1 MSHVYNEHY
10 AYESRTRGATLLRRA
25 LPRARAGQSGLHFA
39 GCLAAALCLLLGS
52 MIAQDAQGQNPG
64 VNAVPLGDS
73 FVFFVNAP
81 NPNLLRN
88 GDMTVVNDPEG
99 GDNKVLQLN
108 PGDHTYARFFFAD
121 GHTEGAP
128 RDMTANRDAGNVIS
142 FRILVNTGNP
152 QTDENL
158 ATKAEQYRLSIQ
170 FEDYGPDDNNGA
182 NVIYNYPFRL
192 RWSIPDSMR
201 DGKWRDVSLTLPPAT
216 WATLEAAKTANTIT
230 DLEKRWIY
238 AGSWAGMDPGGIG
251 LDLEGPLTNQ
261 NRPLWKEFEWDKIE
275 SVGIQWDYVGGDKAP
290 IYLDDVYIGPA
301 GQDLSNLQQPP
312 PAVTGVN
319 FEADGNWHNISWTH
333 NADHTDIASYK
344 VYASHSPI
352 TDLKAQSVAH
362 IATVGGELTANGG
375 EHTVR
380 APGELPHPSVGSVIY
395 YAVTSLESVIGL
407 ENRDISGSSGS
418 LKATYSPAIVQLT
431 ARQAAAI
438 KANIASGTVSGAGF
452 PATAKPFTINEA
464 HSVRTVGTDP
474 AQLTGD
480 SDLSASVWVG
490 YSDANEIYIY
500 AEVTDDDIELAP
512 TTRVPAETWQDDS
525 IELVWGNYDVRDAGG
540 SIIGGSPHDD
550 GERGVRSVGSS
561 ENRKRGNYPD
571 YHVFISAHGTET
583 AATVRNASV
592 LAGGGPD
599 KVDAGSGAYAPMTG
613 GYKILQVLPVAEFKD
628 ALDSAP
634 AFPGANGIR
643 YSPMSITL
651 NDKRPGAG
659 EPWIVRDAQITW
671 SLRAWENGDNI
682 NRKPWQWQT
691 VAMVGRNVPDTP
703 QTTITENPGGTKL
716 LRVGGGDLFV
726 NLDAE
731 ITEFGNADWTIHH
744 YAIGDGAAVND
755 PGASFIAGSQ
765 AQVALD
771 DRDIL
776 QITPISA
783 GKFKIAFQP
792 ADATGDEKLRP
803 IQFEIMSSDA
813 PRLQVASVTTGA
825 KYNAQANAYAETI
838 ALTISEKTSEELEL
852 YDRFT
857 DPDEVTLDYGIF
869 VGKPD
874 VVTAVQDGSKLRL
887 SLAEGAKGG
896 DATDV
901 WVVATDSGGEYA
913 RLRIGVNVASATKP
927 YLANKLEDIVMRE
940 ASGKDGERVV
950 HLFGTFADGN
960 GDALSHEVTVSDETT
975 AKIGANPTVFVT
987 SYMRTEVDASNVTP
1001 SGSEIKIR
1009 SLKPGGDATDVWVVA
1024 TDSGGE
1030 YARLRIGVNVASATK
1045 PYLAN
1050 KLEDI
1055 VMREASG
1062 KDGERV
1068 VHLFGT
1074 FADGNGDALSHEV
1087 TVSDETT
1094 AKIGANPTVFVTS
1107 YMRTEVDASN
1117 VTPSGSEIK
1126 IRSLKPGGTTFTVTA
1141 KDPGGQ
1147 SASDTFRLTVVSA
1160 TSPIVKTK
1168 IPDQTISAE
1177 GDPLKINLNDIDA
1190 KKDGD
1195 QPAFETSD
1203 GSRMTYSA
1211 NSKDVKIARA
1221 GARGN
1226 ELTITPVWSAET
1238 RTTEVTVTARN
1249 TKGEVWPQ
1257 TFMVTVQGAS
1267 KPTINPRVQPILAA
1281 GITLDY
1287 GDKPWVQDLKNVQN
1301 PLDPKDPLGPLFIDP
1316 NADPGDLLPGG
1327 FKLVMDTSDVVTAHR
1342 YDNLSE
1348 PNDVYTSAGRITLDP
1363 ATGILTF
1370 VPTAANT
1377 LRVTI
1382 HATDRE
1388 LNKISASM
1396 TITVSEVTS
1405 AEGEELPTEVSLSQN
1420 YPNPFNPQTTIEY
1433 ALPQAGDVSLLVYD
1447 MLGREVATLIEGPQA
1462 AGRHAVNFDA
1472 NGLPNGTYVYRLV
1485 APNKTITRTMVLV
1498 K

>member
-1 MSHVYNEHY
+1 MSHVYNDNY

-25 LPRARAGQSGLHFA
+25 LSRARAGQSGLHFA
-39 GCLAAALCLLLGS
+39 GCFAAALCLLIGS
-52 MIAQDAQGQNPG
+52 MVAQEAQGQNQG
-64 VNAVPLGDS
+64 VDAVPLGDR
-73 FVFFVNAP
+73 FVFFLDET
-81 NPNLLRN
+81 NPNLYETES
-88 GDMTVVNDPEG
+88 MEVVNDPED
-99 GDNKVLQLN
+99 GDNKVLKLN
-108 PGDHTYARFFFAD
+108 PGDYTYARFYFAKD
-121 GHTEGAP
+121 ADKGAP
-128 RDMTANRDAGNVIS
+128 RDMTANRAAGNVLS
-142 FRILVNTGNP
+142 FRIRVDDGNP
-152 QTDENL
+152 KDEGGNL
-158 ATKAEQYRLSIQ
+158 VTQYRLSVQ
-170 FEDYGPDDNNGA
+170 FEDYGPENGNTAQHNN
-182 NVIYNYPFRL
+182 PFRL
-192 RWSIPDSMR
+192 RWSIPDAMR
-201 DGKWRDVSLTLPPAT
+201 NGEWHDVSLTLPPAT
-216 WATLEAAKTANTIT
+216 WADLEAAKMGSSLT

-238 AGSWAGMDPGGIG
+238 AGSWADFPIG
-251 LDLEGPLTNQ
+251 LDLLGPATADN
-261 NRPLWKEFEWDKIE
+261 PTLWTEFEWDNVE
-275 SVGIQWDYVGGDKAP
+275 SLGIQWDYAGGSKAP

-301 GQDLSNLQQPP
+301 NTDLSTLGPP

-319 FEADGNWHNISWTH
+319 FEADGNWHDISWTH
-333 NADHTDIASYK
+333 NATHTAITSYK
-344 VYASHSPI
+344 VYSSHSPI
-352 TDLKAQSVAH
+352 TDLNAQSVAH
-362 IATVGGELTANGG
+362 IATVGGDLTANGG

-418 LKATYSPAIVQLT
+418 LKATYSPAIMQLT
-431 ARQAAAI
+431 SGQAAAI
-438 KANIASGTVSGAGF
+438 KANIASGTVSSAGF
-452 PATAKPFTINEA
+452 PATAKPFTINQA
-464 HSVRTVGTDP
+464 HSVRTVGGTSPEDE
-474 AQLTGD
+474 
-480 SDLSASVWVG
+480 DLSASVWVG

-500 AEVTDDDIELAP
+500 AEVTDDMVEVASDN
-512 TTRVPAETWQDDS
+512 TGQGETWNYDS
-525 IELVWGNYDVRDAGG
+525 FELVWGNYDVRNAGG
-540 SIIGGSPHDD
+540 SIMGGTPHPD
-550 GERGVRSVGSS
+550 
-561 ENRKRGNYPD
+561 RKRGNYPD
-571 YHVFISAHGTET
+571 YQIRISAHGTE
-583 AATVRNASV
+583 AAASV
-592 LAGGGPD
+592 KNISDLPGGGSPKLD
-599 KVDAGSGAYAPMTG
+599 VGNGAYAPMTG

-634 AFPGANGIR
+634 AFPGASGIR
-643 YSPMSITL
+643 YSPMSITV
-651 NDKRPGAG
+651 ND
-659 EPWIVRDAQITW
+659 RDGGTRGDQITW
-671 SLRAWENGDNI
+671 SLRGVEGGDSI
-682 NRKPWQWQT
+682 WRIPTQWQT

-703 QTTITENPGGTKL
+703 QTVITENPGGTKV

-744 YAIGDGAAVND
+744 YVIGDGAAVND

-765 AQVALD
+765 AQVTLD

-776 QITPISA
+776 QITPIAA
-783 GKFKIAFQP
+783 GALKIAFQP
-792 ADATGDEKLRP
+792 DDATGDEKLRP
-803 IQFEIMSSDA
+803 IQFRIMSSDA
-813 PRLQVASVTTGA
+813 PRVQAASVTAGA
-825 KYNAQANAYAETI
+825 KYNAQANAYAETL
-838 ALTISEKTSEELEL
+838 ALTVNEKTSEELEL

-869 VGKPD
+869 VGKPN

-940 ASGKDGERVV
+940 ASGKEGERVV

-960 GDALSHEVTVSDETT
+960 GEDLKNKYKVTVSDATT
-975 AKIGANPTVFVT
+975 AKVGTNPTVFVT
-987 SYMRTEVDASNVTP
+987 SYMRTEVDIKGGDELNDVVP
-1001 SGSEIKIR
+1001 SG
-1009 SLKPGGDATDVWVVA
+1009 G
-1024 TDSGGE
+1024 
-1030 YARLRIGVNVASATK
+1030 
-1045 PYLAN
+1045 
-1050 KLEDI
+1050 
-1055 VMREASG
+1055 
-1062 KDGERV
+1062 
-1068 VHLFGT
+1068 
-1074 FADGNGDALSHEV
+1074 
-1087 TVSDETT
+1087 
-1094 AKIGANPTVFVTS
+1094 
-1107 YMRTEVDASN
+1107 
-1117 VTPSGSEIK
+1117 EIK
-1126 IRSLKPGGTTFTVTA
+1126 IRSLKPGGTTFTVTVTDA
-1141 KDPGGQ
+1141 DGQ
-1147 SASDTFRLTVVSA
+1147 TASDTFRLTVVSK
-1160 TSPIVKTK
+1160 TSPIVKTQ
-1168 IPDQTISAE
+1168 IPDTTISAE
-1177 GDPLKINLNDIDA
+1177 GGALKINLNDIDA
-1190 KKDGD
+1190 KKEGD

-1203 GSRMTYSA
+1203 GGRMTYSA

-1221 GARGN
+1221 GARGS

-1249 TKGEVWPQ
+1249 AKGEVWPQ

-1301 PLDPKDPLGPLFIDP
+1301 PLDPDDPLGPLFIDP

-1342 YDNLSE
+1342 YDDLSK
-1348 PNDVYTSAGRITLDP
+1348 PNDVYTSAGHITLDP

-1447 MLGREVATLIEGPQA
+1447 MLGREVATLLEGPQA

-1485 APNKTITRTMVLV
+1485 APNKTITRTMVLI

>member
-25 LPRARAGQSGLHFA
+25 LSRARAGQSGLHFA
-39 GCLAAALCLLLGS
+39 GCFAAALCLLLGS
-52 MIAQDAQGQNPG
+52 MVAQDAQGQVAPNQG
-64 VNAVPLGDS
+64 VAAQPLGGS
-73 FVFFVNAP
+73 FVFFVDSI
-81 NPNLLRN
+81 NPDPILLKN
-88 GDMTVVNDPEG
+88 NDMHVVNDPMDAE
-99 GDNKVLQLN
+99 NRVLQLG
-108 PGDHTYARFFFAD
+108 PGTIDGSVGDYTYARFFFAD
-121 GHTEGAP
+121 SHDQGVP
-128 RDMTANRDAGNVIS
+128 RDMTANRNAGNVLS
-142 FRILVNTGNP
+142 FRILVDAENP
-152 QTDENL
+152 KDQGGDPPT
-158 ATKAEQYRLSIQ
+158 QYRLSIQ
-170 FEDYGPDDNNGA
+170 FEDYGPDQGNENDQNVA
-182 NVIYNYPFRL
+182 NYNYAFRL
-192 RWSIPDSMR
+192 RWSIPDAMR
-201 DGKWRDVSLTLPPAT
+201 NGEWHDVSLTLPPAT
-216 WATLEAAKTANTIT
+216 WADLEAEKAKQTGSSLT

-238 AGSWAGMDPGGIG
+238 AGSWADFPIG
-251 LDLEGPLTNQ
+251 LDLMGPATAQ
-261 NRPLWKEFEWDKIE
+261 KPELWREFEWNQVE
-275 SVGIQWDYVGGDKAP
+275 SVGIQWDYAGTPKAP
-290 IYLDDVYIGPA
+290 IYLDNLYIGPA
-301 GQDLSNLQQPP
+301 GMDLTGLLPVQNPP
-312 PAVTGVN
+312 PPVSGVN
-319 FEADGNWHNISWTH
+319 FEADGNWHEVSWTH
-333 NADHTDIASYK
+333 NIEHTTTTSYR

-352 TDLKAQSVAH
+352 TDIKAQSVGL
-362 IATVGGELTANGG
+362 IATVGGDLTENGG
-375 EHTVR
+375 VQTARVL
-380 APGELPHPSVGSVIY
+380 GELPHPSVGNTIY
-395 YAVTSLESVIGL
+395 YGVTSVDNSGL
-407 ENRDISGSSGS
+407 ENRDISVSSGS
-418 LKATYSPAIVQLT
+418 LKASYSPAIVQLT
-431 ARQAAAI
+431 SGQAAAI
-438 KANIASGTVSGAGF
+438 KANIASGIVSSAGF
-452 PATAKPFTINEA
+452 PATTKPFTINEA
-464 HSVRTVGTDP
+464 HSVRTVGGG
-474 AQLTGD
+474 AVAD
-480 SDLSASVWVG
+480 SDVSADVWVG
-490 YSDANEIYIY
+490 YSDANELYVY
-500 AEVTDDDIELAP
+500 AEVTDDDVQISPVSGVRPFQDGDILAG
-512 TTRVPAETWQDDS
+512 AWQDDS

-540 SIIGGSPHDD
+540 SIIGSSPHTEGDD
-550 GERGVRSVGSS
+550 A
-561 ENRKRGNYPD
+561 RKRGNYPD
-571 YHVFISAHGTET
+571 YHVRISTHGADNT
-583 AATVRNASV
+583 AGVVRTLSD
-592 LAGGGPD
+592 LPGGTS
-599 KVDAGSGAYAPMTG
+599 KMDAGSGAYAPMTG
-613 GYKILQVLPVAEFKD
+613 GYKILKVLPVAEFKD
-628 ALDSAP
+628 ATDSEP
-634 AFPGANGIR
+634 AFPGANDIR

-651 NDKRPGAG
+651 NDRDGALTAEPWLQRDIQISWSLKAQAGGDNVYKRP
-659 EPWIVRDAQITW
+659 T
-671 SLRAWENGDNI
+671 
-682 NRKPWQWQT
+682 QWQT

-703 QTTITENPGGTKL
+703 QTVITENPGGTKL

-887 SLAEGAKGG
+887 SLAEGAK
-896 DATDV
+896 
-901 WVVATDSGGEYA
+901 
-913 RLRIGVNVASATKP
+913 
-927 YLANKLEDIVMRE
+927 
-940 ASGKDGERVV
+940 
-950 HLFGTFADGN
+950 
-960 GDALSHEVTVSDETT
+960 
-975 AKIGANPTVFVT
+975 
-987 SYMRTEVDASNVTP
+987 
-1001 SGSEIKIR
+1001 
-1009 SLKPGGDATDVWVVA
+1009 GGDATDVWVVA

-1396 TITVSEVTS
+1396 TITVNEVTS

-1447 MLGREVATLIEGPQA
+1447 MLGREVATLLEGPQA

>member
-1 MSHVYNEHY
+1 MSHVYNDNY

-25 LPRARAGQSGLHFA
+25 LSRTRAGQSGLHFA

-52 MIAQDAQGQNPG
+52 MVAQDAQGQVAPNQG
-64 VNAVPLGDS
+64 VAAQPLGGS
-73 FVFFVNAP
+73 FVFFVDSI
-81 NPNLLRN
+81 NPDPILLKN
-88 GDMTVVNDPEG
+88 NDMHVVNDPMDAE
-99 GDNKVLQLN
+99 NRVLQLG
-108 PGDHTYARFFFAD
+108 PGTIDGSVGDYTYARFFFAD
-121 GHTEGAP
+121 SHDQGVP
-128 RDMTANRDAGNVIS
+128 RDMTANRNAGNVLS
-142 FRILVNTGNP
+142 FRILVDADNP
-152 QTDENL
+152 KDEGGDLKTN
-158 ATKAEQYRLSIQ
+158 YRLSIQ
-170 FEDYGPDDNNGA
+170 FEDYGPDQGNENDQNVA
-182 NVIYNYPFRL
+182 NYNYAFRL
-192 RWSIPDSMR
+192 RWSIPDAMR
-201 DGKWRDVSLTLPPAT
+201 NGEWHDVSLTLPPAT
-216 WATLEAAKTANTIT
+216 WADLQAEKAKQTGSSLT

-238 AGSWAGMDPGGIG
+238 AGSWADFPIG
-251 LDLEGPLTNQ
+251 LDLMGPATAEK
-261 NRPLWKEFEWDKIE
+261 PELWREFEWNQVE
-275 SVGIQWDYVGGDKAP
+275 SVGIQWDYAGTPKAP
-290 IYLDDVYIGPA
+290 IYLDNLYIGPA
-301 GQDLSNLQQPP
+301 GMDLTGLLPVQNPP
-312 PAVTGVN
+312 PAVSGVN
-319 FEADGNWHNISWTH
+319 FSADGSWHEVSWTH
-333 NADHTDIASYK
+333 NAEHTTTTSYR

-352 TDLKAQSVAH
+352 TDIKAQSVGL

-375 EHTVR
+375 VQTARVL
-380 APGELPHPSVGSVIY
+380 GELPHPSVGNTIY
-395 YAVTSLESVIGL
+395 YGVTSVDNSGL

-431 ARQAAAI
+431 SGQAAAI
-438 KANIASGTVSGAGF
+438 KANIASGTVSSAGF
-452 PATAKPFTINEA
+452 PATTKPFTINEA
-464 HSVRTVGTDP
+464 RSVNT
-474 AQLTGD
+474 LGD
-480 SDLSASVWVG
+480 SPEDDDLSASVWVG

-500 AEVTDDDIELAP
+500 AEVADDSVEVASDN
-512 TTRVPAETWQDDS
+512 TGQGETWNYDS
-525 IELVWGNYDVRDAGG
+525 FELVWGNYDVRNAGG
-540 SIIGGSPHDD
+540 SIMGGTPHPD
-550 GERGVRSVGSS
+550 
-561 ENRKRGNYPD
+561 RKRGNYPD
-571 YHVFISAHGTET
+571 YQIRISAHGTE
-583 AATVRNASV
+583 AAASV
-592 LAGGGPD
+592 KNISDLPGGGSPKLD
-599 KVDAGSGAYAPMTG
+599 VGNGAYAPMTG

-634 AFPGANGIR
+634 AFPGASGIR
-643 YSPMSITL
+643 YSPMSITV
-651 NDKRPGAG
+651 ND
-659 EPWIVRDAQITW
+659 RDKGNRGKQITW
-671 SLRAWENGDNI
+671 SLRALEGGDSVWRI
-682 NRKPWQWQT
+682 PTQWQT

-703 QTTITENPGGTKL
+703 QTVITENPGGTKL

-731 ITEFGNADWTIHH
+731 ITEFGNKTWTIHH
-744 YAIGDGAAVND
+744 YVIGDGAAVND

-783 GKFKIAFQP
+783 GAFKIAFQP
-792 ADATGDEKLRP
+792 DDATGDENLRP

-813 PRLQVASVTTGA
+813 PRVQAASVTAGA

-838 ALTISEKTSEELEL
+838 ALTIGEKTSEELEL

-874 VVTAVQDGSKLRL
+874 VVTALQDGSKLRL

-960 GDALSHEVTVSDETT
+960 GDVLAHEVTVSDETT
-975 AKIGANPTVFVT
+975 AKIGTNPTVFVT
-987 SYMRTEVDASNVTP
+987 SYMRTEVDAAQVTP
-1001 SGSEIKIR
+1001 N
-1009 SLKPGGDATDVWVVA
+1009 GG
-1024 TDSGGE
+1024 
-1030 YARLRIGVNVASATK
+1030 
-1045 PYLAN
+1045 
-1050 KLEDI
+1050 
-1055 VMREASG
+1055 
-1062 KDGERV
+1062 
-1068 VHLFGT
+1068 
-1074 FADGNGDALSHEV
+1074 
-1087 TVSDETT
+1087 
-1094 AKIGANPTVFVTS
+1094 
-1107 YMRTEVDASN
+1107 
-1117 VTPSGSEIK
+1117 EIK
-1126 IRSLKPGGTTFTVTA
+1126 IRSLKPGGTTFTITA

-1221 GARGN
+1221 GARGS

-1396 TITVSEVTS
+1396 TITVNEVTS

-1447 MLGREVATLIEGPQA
+1447 MLGREVATLLEGPQA

>member
-25 LPRARAGQSGLHFA
+25 LSRARNGRSGLHFA
-39 GCLAAALCLLLGS
+39 GCFAAALCLLLGS
-52 MIAQDAQGQNPG
+52 MVAQEAQGQQTG
-64 VNAVPLGDS
+64 VPAQPLGES
-73 FVFFVNAP
+73 FVFFVDSV
-81 NPNLLRN
+81 NPDPILLKTDAIN
-88 GDMTVVNDPEG
+88 VVNDPMDAE
-99 GDNKVLQLN
+99 NRVLQLGPAGAEGGPIAN
-108 PGDHTYARFFFAD
+108 HTYARFFFAD
-121 GHTEGAP
+121 SHDQGVP
-128 RDMTANRDAGNVIS
+128 RDMTANRSAGNVIS
-142 FRILVNTGNP
+142 FRILVDERNP
-152 QTDENL
+152 KDDGGSL
-158 ATKAEQYRLSIQ
+158 GDQYRLAIQ

-192 RWSIPDSMR
+192 RWSIPDNMQ
-201 DGKWRDVSLTLPPAT
+201 DGQWHDVSLALPPAT
-216 WATLEAAKTANTIT
+216 WAALQTAKTDNTIP

-238 AGSWAGMDPGGIG
+238 AGSWAGQDPGGIA
-251 LDLEGPLTNQ
+251 LDLMGPGTGQNQ
-261 NRPLWKEFEWDKIE
+261 PLWKEFEWDNVE
-275 SVGIQWDYVGGDKAP
+275 SVGIQWDWGGLDGNNPNGNPPRHP
-290 IYLDDVYIGPA
+290 IYLDNLYIGPA
-301 GQDLSNLQQPP
+301 GKDLTGLLPVQTGP

-319 FEADGNWHNISWTH
+319 FSADGSWHEVSWTH
-333 NADHTDIASYK
+333 NAEHATTTSYR

-352 TDLKAQSVAH
+352 TDLKAQSVALV
-362 IATVGGELTANGG
+362 ATITGDLTANGG
-375 EHTVR
+375 IHTVR
-380 APGELPHPSVGSVIY
+380 APGELPHPSVGNAIY
-395 YAVTSLESVIGL
+395 YGVTSVDNSGL

-431 ARQAAAI
+431 SGQAAAI
-438 KANIASGTVSGAGF
+438 KANIAAGTVSSAGF
-452 PATAKPFTINEA
+452 PATTKPFMVNQA
-464 HSVRTVGTDP
+464 HSVRTVGGTSPEDE
-474 AQLTGD
+474 
-480 SDLSASVWVG
+480 DLSASLWIG
-490 YSDANEIYIY
+490 YSDANELYVY
-500 AEVTDDDIELAP
+500 AEVTDDKVEISP
-512 TTRVPAETWQDDS
+512 TNRVPADAWQDDS
-525 IELVWGNYDVRDAGG
+525 IEFVWGNYDVRDAGG

-550 GERGVRSVGSS
+550 GVRDTGAGGT

-571 YHVFISAHGTET
+571 YHLRISTHGDDNT
-583 AATVRNASV
+583 AGTVRINSD
-592 LAGGGPD
+592 LPGGTS

-628 ALDSAP
+628 ALDSEP
-634 AFPGANGIR
+634 AFPGASGIR

-651 NDKRPGAG
+651 ND
-659 EPWIVRDAQITW
+659 RDDGNRGDQITW
-671 SLRAWENGDNI
+671 SLRGQQEGDNI
-682 NRKPWQWQT
+682 FKKPWQWQT

-703 QTTITENPGGTKL
+703 QTVITENPGGTKL

-731 ITEFGNADWTIHH
+731 ITEFGNKTWTIHH
-744 YAIGDGAAVND
+744 YVIGDGAAVND

-776 QITPISA
+776 QITPIAA
-783 GKFKIAFQP
+783 GAFKIAFQP
-792 ADATGDEKLRP
+792 DDATGDENLRP
-803 IQFEIMSSDA
+803 IQFRIMSSDA
-813 PRLQVASVTTGA
+813 PRVQAASVTTGA

-838 ALTISEKTSEELEL
+838 TLTISEKTSEELEL

-940 ASGKDGERVV
+940 ASGKDGEQVV

-960 GDALSHEVTVSDETT
+960 GDNLAHEVTVSDETT

-987 SYMRTEVDASNVTP
+987 SYMRTEVDAAQVTP
-1001 SGSEIKIR
+1001 N
-1009 SLKPGGDATDVWVVA
+1009 GG
-1024 TDSGGE
+1024 
-1030 YARLRIGVNVASATK
+1030 
-1045 PYLAN
+1045 
-1050 KLEDI
+1050 
-1055 VMREASG
+1055 
-1062 KDGERV
+1062 
-1068 VHLFGT
+1068 
-1074 FADGNGDALSHEV
+1074 
-1087 TVSDETT
+1087 
-1094 AKIGANPTVFVTS
+1094 
-1107 YMRTEVDASN
+1107 
-1117 VTPSGSEIK
+1117 EIK
-1126 IRSLKPGGTTFTVTA
+1126 IRSLKPGGTTFTITA

-1177 GDPLKINLNDIDA
+1177 GDPLKINLNDIDTTKA
-1190 KKDGD
+1190 GD

-1221 GARGN
+1221 GARGS

-1342 YDNLSE
+1342 YDGLSK

-1396 TITVSEVTS
+1396 TITVNEVTS

-1447 MLGREVATLIEGPQA
+1447 MLGREVATLLEGPQA

-1485 APNKTITRTMVLV
+1485 APNKTITRTMVLI

>member
-1 MSHVYNEHY
+1 MSHVYNDNY

-25 LPRARAGQSGLHFA
+25 LSRARAGQSGLHFA
-39 GCLAAALCLLLGS
+39 GCFAAVLCLLLGS
-52 MIAQDAQGQNPG
+52 MAAQDAQGQNQG
-64 VNAVPLGDS
+64 VAAQPLGDS
-73 FVFFVNAP
+73 FVFFVDSV
-81 NPNLLRN
+81 NPDPILLKTS
-88 GDMTVVNDPEG
+88 DMVVVNDPMNE
-99 GDNKVLQLN
+99 DNRVLQLN
-108 PGDHTYARFFFAD
+108 PANYTYARFFFAD
-121 GHTEGAP
+121 AADQGTP
-128 RDMTANRDAGNVIS
+128 RDMTANRNAGNVLS
-142 FRILVNTGNP
+142 FRILVADGNP
-152 QTDENL
+152 RTDESSGDL
-158 ATKAEQYRLSIQ
+158 PTEYRLSIQ
-170 FEDYGPDDNNGA
+170 FEDYGPENGNTAQHNN
-182 NVIYNYPFRL
+182 PFRL

-216 WATLEAAKTANTIT
+216 WADLEAEKAKKTGSSLT

-238 AGSWAGMDPGGIG
+238 AGSWADFPIG
-251 LDLEGPLTNQ
+251 LDLKGPLTDQ
-261 NRPLWKEFEWDKIE
+261 SRTLWTEFEWDNVE
-275 SVGIQWDYVGGDKAP
+275 SVGIQWDYPDGDKAP
-290 IYLDDVYIGPA
+290 IYLDNVYIGPA
-301 GQDLSNLQQPP
+301 GMDLTGLLPVQNPP

-319 FEADGNWHNISWTH
+319 FSADGSWHEVSWTH
-333 NADHTDIASYK
+333 NTEHTTVTSYR

-352 TDLKAQSVAH
+352 TDIKAQSVGL
-362 IATVGGELTANGG
+362 IATVGGDGVDLTANGG
-375 EHTVR
+375 VQTARVL
-380 APGELPHPSVGSVIY
+380 GELPHPSVGNTIY
-395 YAVTSLESVIGL
+395 YGVTSVDNSGL

-431 ARQAAAI
+431 SEQAAAI
-438 KANIASGTVSGAGF
+438 KANIASGTVSSAGF
-452 PATAKPFTINEA
+452 PATTKPFTINEA
-464 HSVRTVGTDP
+464 HSVRTVGGGDV
-474 AQLTGD
+474 AD
-480 SDLSASVWVG
+480 SDVSASVWVG
-490 YSDANEIYIY
+490 YSDANELYVY
-500 AEVTDDDIELAP
+500 AEVTDDDVQISPVSGVRPFQNGDILAG
-512 TTRVPAETWQDDS
+512 AWQDDS
-525 IELVWGNYDVRDAGG
+525 IEFVWGNYDVRNAGG
-540 SIIGGSPHDD
+540 SIIGSSPHTEGDD
-550 GERGVRSVGSS
+550 A
-561 ENRKRGNYPD
+561 RKRGNYPD
-571 YHVFISAHGTET
+571 YHVRISVHGDDNT
-583 AATVRNASV
+583 AGVVRS
-592 LAGGGPD
+592 LSDLPGGTS
-599 KVDAGSGAYAPMTG
+599 KMDAGSGAYAPMTD
-613 GYKILQVLPVAEFKD
+613 GYKILKVLPVAEFKD
-628 ALDSAP
+628 ATDSEP
-634 AFPGANGIR
+634 AFPGASDIR

-651 NDKRPGAG
+651 NDRDGALTA
-659 EPWIVRDAQITW
+659 EPWLQRDIQISW
-671 SLRAWENGDNI
+671 SLKAQAGGDNVF
-682 NRKPWQWQT
+682 RRPTQWQT

-703 QTTITENPGGTKL
+703 QTVITENPGGTKL

-731 ITEFGNADWTIHH
+731 ITEFGNKTWTIHH
-744 YAIGDGAAVND
+744 YVIGDGAAVND

-776 QITPISA
+776 QITPIAA
-783 GKFKIAFQP
+783 GAFKIAFQP
-792 ADATGDEKLRP
+792 DDATGDENLRP
-803 IQFEIMSSDA
+803 IQFRIMSSDA
-813 PRLQVASVTTGA
+813 PRVQAASVTTGA

-838 ALTISEKTSEELEL
+838 TLTISEKTSEELEL

-857 DPDEVTLDYGIF
+857 DPDEITLDYGIF
-869 VGKPD
+869 VGKPG

-887 SLAEGAKGG
+887 SLADGAKGG

-960 GDALSHEVTVSDETT
+960 GDNLAHEVTVSDETT

-987 SYMRTEVDASNVTP
+987 SYMRTEVDAAQVTP
-1001 SGSEIKIR
+1001 N
-1009 SLKPGGDATDVWVVA
+1009 GG
-1024 TDSGGE
+1024 
-1030 YARLRIGVNVASATK
+1030 
-1045 PYLAN
+1045 
-1050 KLEDI
+1050 
-1055 VMREASG
+1055 
-1062 KDGERV
+1062 
-1068 VHLFGT
+1068 
-1074 FADGNGDALSHEV
+1074 
-1087 TVSDETT
+1087 
-1094 AKIGANPTVFVTS
+1094 
-1107 YMRTEVDASN
+1107 
-1117 VTPSGSEIK
+1117 EIK
-1126 IRSLKPGGTTFTVTA
+1126 IRSLKPGGTTFTITA

-1177 GDPLKINLNDIDA
+1177 GDPLKINLNDIDTTKA
-1190 KKDGD
+1190 GD

-1221 GARGN
+1221 GARGS

-1287 GDKPWVQDLKNVQN
+1287 GDKPWVQDLKNVEN

-1342 YDNLSE
+1342 YDGLSK

-1396 TITVSEVTS
+1396 TITVNEVTS

-1447 MLGREVATLIEGPQA
+1447 MLGREVATLLEGPQA

-1485 APNKTITRTMVLV
+1485 APNKTITRTMVLI

>member
-1 MSHVYNEHY
+1 MSHVYNENY
-10 AYESRTRGATLLRRA
+10 AYESRTIGARLPGRA
-25 LPRARAGQSGLHFA
+25 LSRARAGQSGLHFA

-52 MIAQDAQGQNPG
+52 MVAQDAQGQNQG
-64 VNAVPLGDS
+64 VAAVPLGDR
-73 FVFFVNAP
+73 FVFFLDET
-81 NPNLLRN
+81 NPNLYETES
-88 GDMTVVNDPEG
+88 MEVVNDPEDA
-99 GDNKVLQLN
+99 DNKVLKLN
-108 PGDHTYARFFFAD
+108 PGDYTYARFYFAKD
-121 GHTEGAP
+121 ADKGAP
-128 RDMTANRDAGNVIS
+128 RDMTANRTAGNVLS
-142 FRILVNTGNP
+142 FRIRVDTGNP
-152 QTDENL
+152 RNDENL
-158 ATKAEQYRLSIQ
+158 ATKAMQYRLSIQ
-170 FEDYGPDDNNGA
+170 FEDYGPENGNTAQHNN
-182 NVIYNYPFRL
+182 PFRL
-192 RWSIPDSMR
+192 RWSIPDAMR
-201 DGKWRDVSLTLPPAT
+201 NGEWHDVSLTLPPAT
-216 WATLEAAKTANTIT
+216 WADLEAAKMGSSLT

-238 AGSWAGMDPGGIG
+238 AGSWADFPIG
-251 LDLEGPLTNQ
+251 LDLRGPMTMDN
-261 NRPLWKEFEWDKIE
+261 PTLWTEFEWDKVE
-275 SVGIQWDYVGGDKAP
+275 SLGIQWDYAGGSKAP

-301 GQDLSNLQQPP
+301 NTDLSTLGAP

-319 FEADGNWHNISWTH
+319 FEADGNWHDISWTH
-333 NADHTDIASYK
+333 NADHTAITSYK

-352 TDLKAQSVAH
+352 TDLEAQSVAH
-362 IATVGGELTANGG
+362 IATVGGDLTANAG

-431 ARQAAAI
+431 SGQAAAI
-438 KANIASGTVSGAGF
+438 KANIAAGTVSSGGF
-452 PATAKPFTINEA
+452 PATAKPFTINQA

-474 AQLTGD
+474 AQLAGD

-500 AEVTDDDIELAP
+500 AEVTDDDVFISPADRPQDGTWKDDAIEFL
-512 TTRVPAETWQDDS
+512 
-525 IELVWGNYDVRDAGG
+525 WGNYDVRDAGG
-540 SIIGGSPHDD
+540 SIIGGSPHTNPPDNAK
-550 GERGVRSVGSS
+550 R
-561 ENRKRGNYPD
+561 RGNYPD
-571 YHVFISAHGTET
+571 YQIRISAHGDDNT
-583 AATVRNASV
+583 AGVVKNVSD
-592 LAGGGPD
+592 LPGGTAQ
-599 KVDAGSGAYAPMTG
+599 KLDAGDGAYAPMTG
-613 GYKILQVLPVAEFKD
+613 GYKILKVLPVAEFKD
-628 ALDSAP
+628 PLDSEP
-634 AFPGANGIR
+634 AFPGASGIR

-651 NDKRPGAG
+651 NDKHGAG
-659 EPWIVRDAQITW
+659 TYDRDTQITW
-671 SLRAWENGDNI
+671 SLKAAANGDNVWK
-682 NRKPWQWQT
+682 RPTQWQT

-703 QTTITENPGGTKL
+703 QTVITENPGGTKV

-731 ITEFGNADWTIHH
+731 ITEFGNKTWTIHH
-744 YAIGDGAAVND
+744 YVIGDGAAVND

-765 AQVALD
+765 AQVTLD

-776 QITPISA
+776 QITPIAA
-783 GKFKIAFQP
+783 GAFKIAFQP
-792 ADATGDEKLRP
+792 NDATGDENLRP
-803 IQFEIMSSDA
+803 IQFRVMSSDA
-813 PRLQVASVTTGA
+813 PRVQAASVTTGA
-825 KYNAQANAYAETI
+825 KYNAQANAYAETV
-838 ALTISEKTSEELEL
+838 ALTVGEKTSQELEL

-857 DPDEVTLDYGIF
+857 DPDEVTLAYGIF

-927 YLANKLEDIVMRE
+927 YVVNPLDDIVMRE

-960 GDALSHEVTVSDETT
+960 GDALTHEVTVSDATT
-975 AKIGANPTVFVT
+975 AKIGTNPTVFVT
-987 SYMRTEVDASNVTP
+987 SYMRTEVDAATVAP
-1001 SGSEIKIR
+1001 SG
-1009 SLKPGGDATDVWVVA
+1009 G
-1024 TDSGGE
+1024 
-1030 YARLRIGVNVASATK
+1030 
-1045 PYLAN
+1045 
-1050 KLEDI
+1050 
-1055 VMREASG
+1055 
-1062 KDGERV
+1062 
-1068 VHLFGT
+1068 
-1074 FADGNGDALSHEV
+1074 
-1087 TVSDETT
+1087 
-1094 AKIGANPTVFVTS
+1094 
-1107 YMRTEVDASN
+1107 
-1117 VTPSGSEIK
+1117 EIK

-1160 TSPIVKTK
+1160 TSPIVKTQ

-1221 GARGN
+1221 GARGSQ
-1226 ELTITPVWSAET
+1226 LTITPVWSAET

-1249 TKGEVWPQ
+1249 AKGEVWPQ

-1301 PLDPKDPLGPLFIDP
+1301 PLDPEDPLGPLFIDP

-1327 FKLVMDTSDVVTAHR
+1327 FHLVMDTSDVVTAHR
-1342 YDNLSE
+1342 YDDLSK

-1447 MLGREVATLIEGPQA
+1447 MLGREVATLLEGPQA
-1462 AGRHAVNFDA
+1462 AGRHAVHFDA

-1485 APNKTITRTMVLV
+1485 APNKTITRTMVLI

>member
-1 MSHVYNEHY
+1 MSHVYNDNY

-25 LPRARAGQSGLHFA
+25 LSRTRAGQSGLHFA
-39 GCLAAALCLLLGS
+39 GCLAAVLCLLLGS
-52 MIAQDAQGQNPG
+52 MATQDAQGQQTG
-64 VNAVPLGDS
+64 VAAQPLGDS
-73 FVFFVNAP
+73 FVFFVDSI
-81 NPNLLRN
+81 NPDPILLKTDAIN
-88 GDMTVVNDPEG
+88 VVNDPMDAE
-99 GDNKVLQLN
+99 NRVIQLG
-108 PGDHTYARFFFAD
+108 PGTGTIDGPIANHTYARFFFAD
-121 GHTEGAP
+121 SHDQGVP
-128 RDMTANRDAGNVIS
+128 RDMTANRNAGNVIS
-142 FRILVNTGNP
+142 FRILVDERNP
-152 QTDENL
+152 KDDGGSL
-158 ATKAEQYRLSIQ
+158 GDQYRLAIQ

-192 RWSIPDSMR
+192 RWSIPDNMQ
-201 DGKWRDVSLTLPPAT
+201 DGQWHDVSLALPPAT
-216 WATLEAAKTANTIT
+216 WAALQTAKTDNTIP

-238 AGSWAGMDPGGIG
+238 AGSWAGLDPGGIA
-251 LDLEGPLTNQ
+251 LDLMGPGTGQNQ
-261 NRPLWKEFEWDKIE
+261 PLWKEFEWDNVE
-275 SVGIQWDYVGGDKAP
+275 SVGIQWDWGGLDADNPNGNPPRHP
-290 IYLDDVYIGPA
+290 IYLDNLYIGPA
-301 GQDLSNLQQPP
+301 GKDLTGLLPVQNPP

-319 FEADGNWHNISWTH
+319 FSADGSWHEVSWTH
-333 NADHTDIASYK
+333 NIEHATTTSYR

-352 TDLKAQSVAH
+352 TDIKAQSVGL
-362 IATVGGELTANGG
+362 IATVGGDGVDLTANGG
-375 EHTVR
+375 VQAAR
-380 APGELPHPSVGSVIY
+380 VLGELPHPSVGNTIY
-395 YAVTSLESVIGL
+395 YGVTSVDNSGL

-431 ARQAAAI
+431 SGQAAAI
-438 KANIASGTVSGAGF
+438 KANIAAGNVSSAGF
-452 PATAKPFTINEA
+452 PATAKPFTINQA
-464 HSVRTVGTDP
+464 HSVRTVGTGDV
-474 AQLTGD
+474 AD
-480 SDLSASVWVG
+480 SDVSASVWVG
-490 YSDANEIYIY
+490 YSDANELYVY
-500 AEVTDDDIELAP
+500 AEVTDDDVQISPVSGVRPFQNGDILAG
-512 TTRVPAETWQDDS
+512 AWQDDS
-525 IELVWGNYDVRDAGG
+525 IEFVWGNYDVRNAGG
-540 SIIGGSPHDD
+540 SIIGSSPHTEGDD
-550 GERGVRSVGSS
+550 A
-561 ENRKRGNYPD
+561 RKRGNYPD
-571 YHVFISAHGTET
+571 YHVRISTHGADNT
-583 AATVRNASV
+583 AGVVRS
-592 LAGGGPD
+592 LSDLPGGTS
-599 KVDAGSGAYAPMTG
+599 KMDAGSGAYAPMTD
-613 GYKILQVLPVAEFKD
+613 GYKILKVLPVAEFKD
-628 ALDSAP
+628 ATDSEP
-634 AFPGANGIR
+634 AFPGASDIR

-651 NDKRPGAG
+651 NDRDGALTA
-659 EPWIVRDAQITW
+659 EPWLQRDIQISW
-671 SLRAWENGDNI
+671 SLKAQAGGDNVF
-682 NRKPWQWQT
+682 RRPTQWQT

-703 QTTITENPGGTKL
+703 QTVITENPGGTKL

-731 ITEFGNADWTIHH
+731 ITEFGNKTWTIHH
-744 YAIGDGAAVND
+744 YVIGDGAAVND

-783 GKFKIAFQP
+783 GAFKIAFQP
-792 ADATGDEKLRP
+792 DDATGDENLRP

-813 PRLQVASVTTGA
+813 PRVQAASVTAGA

-838 ALTISEKTSEELEL
+838 ALTIGEKTSEELEL

-874 VVTAVQDGSKLRL
+874 VVTALQDGSKLRL

-960 GDALSHEVTVSDETT
+960 GDVLAHEVTVSDETT
-975 AKIGANPTVFVT
+975 AKIGTNPTVFVT
-987 SYMRTEVDASNVTP
+987 SYMRTEVDAAQVTP
-1001 SGSEIKIR
+1001 N
-1009 SLKPGGDATDVWVVA
+1009 GG
-1024 TDSGGE
+1024 
-1030 YARLRIGVNVASATK
+1030 
-1045 PYLAN
+1045 
-1050 KLEDI
+1050 
-1055 VMREASG
+1055 
-1062 KDGERV
+1062 
-1068 VHLFGT
+1068 
-1074 FADGNGDALSHEV
+1074 
-1087 TVSDETT
+1087 
-1094 AKIGANPTVFVTS
+1094 
-1107 YMRTEVDASN
+1107 
-1117 VTPSGSEIK
+1117 EIK
-1126 IRSLKPGGTTFTVTA
+1126 IRSLKPGGTTFTITA

-1203 GSRMTYSA
+1203 GSRITYSA

-1221 GARGN
+1221 GARGS

-1396 TITVSEVTS
+1396 TITVNEVTS

-1447 MLGREVATLIEGPQA
+1447 MLGREVATLLEGPQA